1 MTTSRKPQMSFRVSE
16 DWQRGRLRMD
26 AVRTET
32 LRQMGAAWAEPGG
45 QDDIIAALDT
55 LAELA
60 VGDPTPEELEEA
72 VDRLE
77 DVSCETRPE
86 VEFGLDDALRMRA
99 ELDQV
104 IAKLAR
110 FNPQRAARRG
120 TAGVAA

>member
-1 MTTSRKPQMSFRVSE
+1 MTASRKPQLSIRVSE
-16 DWQRGRLRMD
+16 DWSRGRLRVD

-60 VGDPTPEELEEA
+60 VGDPSPEELDAA

-86 VEFGLDDALRMRA
+86 VEFGLEDALRMRD
-99 ELDQV
+99 ELDAV
-104 IAKLAR
+104 IAKLSR
-110 FNPQRAARRG
+110 FNPQRAARRS
-120 TAGVAA
+120 AGVAA